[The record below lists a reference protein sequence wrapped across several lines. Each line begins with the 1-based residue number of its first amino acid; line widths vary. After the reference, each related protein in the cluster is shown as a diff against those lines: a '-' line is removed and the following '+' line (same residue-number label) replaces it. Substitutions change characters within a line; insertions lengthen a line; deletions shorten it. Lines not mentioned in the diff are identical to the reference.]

1 MDSIRVVRVIA
12 RMNIGGPAIHVAKL
26 TSGMKRNGFETILVS
41 GSPGA
46 TEGDMSDLAQAQNV
60 NFRCIKQLGP
70 TIAPWD
76 DGVAF
81 LRLFRLI
88 RSIKPQ
94 IVHTH
99 TAKAGALGRVAARL
113 AGVPVVVHTFH
124 GHVFSGYW
132 GPVLSYVAVATE
144 RFLSR
149 LSTVI
154 VTVSENVRRE
164 LITHRIAPAKQIHVL
179 PLGLDLDVFEN
190 CTANR
195 GEFRSELNIGATV
208 PLVGTIGRLVPIKN
222 QQLFLRAASRLV
234 AAGFKGRF
242 VVVGGGELAG
252 KLQQLVLE
260 LGIADHTVFTGWR
273 RDLGK
278 IYADLDVLVNTAN
291 NEGTPVALIEAMAAR
306 VPVVATEVGG
316 VPDMIESQRNGFL
329 VPAGDM
335 DALVE
340 AIDLALDAPE
350 GILDAAQKYALEN
363 HNLDRMLTG
372 ASDLYRRLLQD
383 KGYAL

>member
-329 VPAGDM
+329 VPTGDM

>member
-26 TSGMKRNGFETILVS
+26 TSGMQRNGFETILVS
-41 GSPGA
+41 GSPGPA
-46 TEGDMSDLAQAQNV
+46 EGDMSDLAQAQNV
-60 NFRCIKQLGP
+60 NFRRIKQLGP

-81 LRLFRLI
+81 WRLLRLI

-99 TAKAGALGRVAARL
+99 TAKAGAIGRLAARL

-124 GHVFSGYW
+124 GHVFRGYW
-132 GPVLSYVAVATE
+132 GPVISYIAVATE
-144 RFLSR
+144 RLLSR
-149 LSTVI
+149 LATAI

-164 LITHRIAPAKQIHVL
+164 LIFHRIAPPHQIHVL

-190 CTANR
+190 CAANR
-195 GEFRSELNIGATV
+195 GEFRSELNVRATV

-222 QQLFLRAASRLV
+222 QQLFLRAASSLV
-234 AAGFKGRF
+234 SAGFEGRF
-242 VVVGGGELAG
+242 VIVGGGELSG

-260 LGIADHTVFTGWR
+260 LGIADRTIFTGWR

-316 VPDMIESQRNGFL
+316 VPDMIKSQRNGFL
-329 VPAGDM
+329 VPTGDL
-335 DALVE
+335 DALVN
-340 AIDLALDAPE
+340 AIGLALAAPE
-350 GILDAAQKYALEN
+350 SMLDAAQHYALEN
-363 HNLDRMLTG
+363 HNLDRMLTRT
-372 ASDLYRRLLQD
+372 SDLYRRLLRD